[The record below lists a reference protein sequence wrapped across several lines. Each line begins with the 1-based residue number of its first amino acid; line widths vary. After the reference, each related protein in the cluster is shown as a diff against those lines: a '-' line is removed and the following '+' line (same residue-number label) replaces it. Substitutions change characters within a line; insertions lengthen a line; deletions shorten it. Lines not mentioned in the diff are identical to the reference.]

1 MPVTIFDDLLAEA
14 EAQPTEGWD
23 FSWFN
28 GRATE
33 ERPSWGY
40 ARLISE
46 QMAIASSVLDIQTGG
61 GEVLAGIQSP
71 PPRLAATE
79 SWLPNVDVAR
89 RNLKALGASV
99 VAVGDDALPFS
110 SNCFDL
116 VVSRHPVI
124 TPWEEIARVLVP
136 GGTFLSQQVGAGTNR
151 ELTDF
156 FMGPQP
162 IGKARNPER
171 HVTRAGAVGL
181 RVDDLRDETLLVEFF
196 DVGAVA
202 YFLRKVLWTV
212 PGFTIDAYRDRL
224 QSMHMQIGRDGR
236 FISHSRRFLIRATRT
251 A

>member
-1 MPVTIFDDLLAEA
+1 MTVFDDLLAEA
-14 EAQPTEGWD
+14 EAQPIEGWD

-33 ERPSWGY
+33 KRPSWGY

-46 QMAIASSVLDIQTGG
+46 RMAIASAALDIQTGG
-61 GEVLAGIQSP
+61 GEVLAGIESP

-79 SWLPNVDVAR
+79 SWLPNVEVAR
-89 RNLKALGASV
+89 HNLKALGASV
-99 VAVGDDALPFS
+99 LAVGDEVLPFA
-110 SNCFDL
+110 SNSFDL
-116 VVSRHPVI
+116 VVSRHPVT
-124 TPWEEIARVLVP
+124 TPWEEIARVLVR
-136 GGTFLSQQVGAGTNR
+136 GGKFLSQQVGAGSNR

-162 IGKARNPER
+162 IGEGRKPER
-171 HVTRAGAVGL
+171 HVAAAVAAGL
-181 RVDDLRDETLLVEFF
+181 RVEDLRDESLLVEFF

-212 PGFTIDAYRDRL
+212 PGFTVKAYRDRL
-224 QSMHMQIGRDGR
+224 KHMHEQIERDGR
-236 FISHSRRFLIRATRT
+236 FISHSRRFLIQSSKT

>member
-1 MPVTIFDDLLAEA
+1 MTVFDDLLAEA
-14 EAQPTEGWD
+14 EAQPIEGWD

-40 ARLISE
+40 ARMISE
-46 QMAIASSVLDIQTGG
+46 RMAIASTALDIQTGG
-61 GEVLAGIQSP
+61 GEVLAGIESP
-71 PPRLAATE
+71 PSRLVATE
-79 SWLPNVDVAR
+79 SWLPNVEVAR

-99 VAVGDDALPFS
+99 VAVGDDALPFA
-110 SNCFDL
+110 SNSFDL

-124 TPWEEIARVLVP
+124 TPWGEIARVLAR
-136 GGTFLSQQVGAGTNR
+136 GGTFLSQQVGAGSNR

-162 IGKARNPER
+162 IGEGRQPER
-171 HVTRAGAVGL
+171 HVAAAVAAGL
-181 RVDDLRDETLLVEFF
+181 RVDDLRDESLLVEFF

-212 PGFTIDAYRDRL
+212 PGFTIEAYRYRL
-224 QSMHMQIGRDGR
+224 KHLHEQIERDGR
-236 FISHSRRFLIRATRT
+236 FISHSRRFLIQSSRT